1 VHKVPVKKSMIYK
14 VKRPIR
20 ERDEIEDADE
30 QKKITLDVEKMVSET
45 CRRSL
50 ERLKK
55 KDEEWEKI
63 ERPLLAYGSIRVG
76 SSIRSNK
83 SSI

>member
-1 VHKVPVKKSMIYK
+1 MIYK

-55 KDEEWEKI
+55 KDEE
-63 ERPLLAYGSIRVG
+63 
-76 SSIRSNK
+76 
-83 SSI
+83 